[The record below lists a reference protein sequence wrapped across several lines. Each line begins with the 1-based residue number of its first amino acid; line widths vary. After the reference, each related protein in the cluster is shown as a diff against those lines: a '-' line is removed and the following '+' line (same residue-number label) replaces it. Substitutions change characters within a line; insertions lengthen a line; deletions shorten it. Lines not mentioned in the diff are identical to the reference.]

1 MGENRGN
8 LIFIS
13 AVVGLILLMVL
24 PIPTFFL
31 DTLLAI
37 NLAIALTVLIVSL
50 YMKRPLDF
58 SAFPALLLMTT
69 LFRLTLNIA
78 STRLILLKGGDG
90 PEAAGKIINTFGN
103 FVVGGNYV
111 VGIIVFIILVIINFV
126 VITKGSGRIAEVGAR
141 FTLDAMPGKQMSIDA
156 DLNAGLI
163 SEDQA
168 RKRRSEVESEA
179 DFYGAMDGASKFVRG
194 DAIAGILITVINIIG
209 GFIIGMT
216 NYGMSAAE
224 SGQTY
229 TILTVGDG
237 LVSQIPALLISTAA
251 GIIVSRASDDKQL
264 GDQLGAQLFSSPE
277 VLRLVAFILVIF
289 GLLPGMPLLVFGSL
303 AAAFFIFSRVN
314 SGDDG
319 LQLATPLG
327 GGAAGQLEFSGDGA
341 PEGGRKPSGDR
352 EEVIEEILPLKILIL
367 EIGYGLIPQV
377 QVDEGHDQSGDL
389 LNRIQKIRRNF
400 AEEIGII
407 IPPVHVRDNAL
418 LAAGEYTLLLNGVE
432 LISGEVI
439 PNKHLAIDSGE
450 VIEQIEGVEAID
462 PAFGLPAVWVGEGQI
477 SQAEDLGY
485 TVADSPTVIITHLSK
500 HLKENAAELVGTEEM
515 QKLVEI
521 FQKSNPKVVS
531 SLIPEKM
538 ALTEV
543 LKVCKNLLREQLSV
557 RDLRT
562 IFGALLEHVHLTQNT
577 EILTEFVRQRLAR
590 YISSLAKSSDGKI
603 HVITLDG
610 ALAERFRGQMK
621 QIEGDFHL
629 ALAPDLGQAFLERLE
644 DNVKQLLLMGYE
656 PVLLVTPELR
666 RPIRNL
672 TQNLSGELMVL
683 SHKEITSGIDVS
695 VDGQISIS

>member
-1 MGENRGN
+1 MNENRGN

-13 AVVGLILLMVL
+13 GVVGLILLMVL
-24 PIPTFFL
+24 PIPTIFL
-31 DTLLAI
+31 DALLAL
-37 NLAIALTVLIVSL
+37 NLSIALTVLIVSL

-78 STRLILLKGGDG
+78 STRLILLEGGNG
-90 PEAAGKIINTFGN
+90 PESAGKIINTFGN

-168 RKRRSEVESEA
+168 RKRRTEVESEA

-194 DAIAGILITVINIIG
+194 DAIAGILITIINIIG

-216 NYGMSAAE
+216 QFGMTAGE
-224 SGQTY
+224 SGATY

-251 GIIVSRASDDKQL
+251 GIIVSRASDGNQL
-264 GDQLGAQLFSSPE
+264 GNQLGSQLFSSPE
-277 VLRLVAFILVIF
+277 VLKLVGGIMILF
-289 GLLPGMPLLVFGSL
+289 GLLPGMPILVFGAL
-303 AAAFFIFSRVN
+303 AAGFFFLSRSVA
-314 SGDDG
+314 DEDG
-319 LQLATPLG
+319 LQVATSLG
-327 GGAAGQLEFSGDGA
+327 GGAAGSLELSPDGNGSPKDTA
-341 PEGGRKPSGDR
+341 QRQGDR
-352 EEVIEEILPLKILIL
+352 EEAIEEILPLKVLIL

-377 QVDEGHDQSGDL
+377 DEEQGGDL

-418 LAAGEYTLLLNGVE
+418 LPAGGYSLLLNGVE
-432 LISGEVI
+432 LIHGDVV

-450 VIEQIEGVEAID
+450 VIDKIDGIDGID
-462 PAFGLPAVWVGEGQI
+462 PAFGLPAVWVGEDQI
-477 SQAEDLGY
+477 PQAEDLGY

-500 HLKENAAELVGTEEM
+500 HLKENASELVGTEEM
-515 QKLVEI
+515 QKLIDI
-521 FQKSNPKVVS
+521 FKKSNPKVVS
-531 SLIPEKM
+531 SLVPDKM
-538 ALTEV
+538 QLSEI

-577 EILTEFVRQRLAR
+577 EILTEFVRQDMAR
-590 YISSLAKSSDGKI
+590 YISSLAKSTDDKI

-629 ALAPDLGQAFLERLE
+629 ALPPDLGQAFLERLE
-644 DNVKQLLLMGYE
+644 DNVKQLLLMGFE

-683 SHKEITSGIDVS
+683 SHKEVVSGIDVS
-695 VDGQISIS
+695 VDGQISIA

>member
-13 AVVGLILLMVL
+13 GVVGLILLMVL
-24 PIPTFFL
+24 PIPTIFL
-31 DTLLAI
+31 DTLLAL
-37 NLAIALTVLIVSL
+37 NLSIALTVLIVSL

-78 STRLILLKGGDG
+78 STRLILLEGGNG
-90 PEAAGKIINTFGN
+90 PESAGQIINTFGN

-194 DAIAGILITVINIIG
+194 DAIAGILITIINIIG

-216 NYGMSAAE
+216 QFGMTAGE
-224 SGQTY
+224 SGATY

-251 GIIVSRASDDKQL
+251 GIIVSRASDGNQL
-264 GDQLGAQLFSSPE
+264 GDQLGSQLFSSPE
-277 VLRLVAFILVIF
+277 VLRLVAGIMVLF
-289 GLLPGMPLLVFGSL
+289 GLLPGMPMIVFGAL
-303 AAAFFIFSRVN
+303 AAGFFFLSR
-314 SGDDG
+314 SIGGEDG
-319 LQLATPLG
+319 LQVATSLG
-327 GGAAGQLEFSGDGA
+327 GGAAGSLELNPESGASPKDIA
-341 PEGGRKPSGDR
+341 QRQGDR
-352 EEVIEEILPLKILIL
+352 EEAIEEILPLKVLIL

-377 QVDEGHDQSGDL
+377 DEEQGGDL

-418 LAAGEYTLLLNGVE
+418 LPAGGYSLLLNGVE
-432 LISGEVI
+432 LIHGEVV

-450 VIEQIEGVEAID
+450 VIDKIDGIDGID
-462 PAFGLPAVWVGEGQI
+462 PAFGLPAVWVGEDQI
-477 SQAEDLGY
+477 PQAEDLGY

-500 HLKENAAELVGTEEM
+500 HLKENASELVGTEEM
-515 QKLVEI
+515 QKLVDI
-521 FQKSNPKVVS
+521 FKKSNPKVVS

-538 ALTEV
+538 QLSEI
-543 LKVCKNLLREQLSV
+543 LKVCKNLLREQLSI

-562 IFGALLEHVHLTQNT
+562 IFGALLEHIHLTQNT
-577 EILTEFVRQRLAR
+577 EILTEFVRQDMAR
-590 YISSLAKSSDGKI
+590 YISSLAKSTDDKI

-629 ALAPDLGQAFLERLE
+629 ALPPDLGQAFLERLE
-644 DNVKQLLLMGYE
+644 DNVKQLLLMGFE

-683 SHKEITSGIDVS
+683 SHKEVVSGIDVS
-695 VDGQISIS
+695 VDGQISIA

>member
-1 MGENRGN
+1 MGESKGN

-13 AVVGLILLMVL
+13 MVVGFILLMVL
-24 PIPTFFL
+24 PIPTIFL
-31 DTLLAI
+31 DTLLAC
-37 NLAIALTVLIVSL
+37 NLAIALTVLIVAL

-58 SAFPALLLMTT
+58 SSFPSLLLMTT

-90 PEAAGKIINTFGN
+90 PESAGRIINTFGN

-111 VGIIVFIILVIINFV
+111 VGIIVFVILVIINFV

-163 SEDQA
+163 TEDEA
-168 RKRRSEVESEA
+168 RKRRRDVEAEA

-194 DAIAGILITVINIIG
+194 DAIAGILITIINIIG

-216 NYGMSAAE
+216 QFGMTAAE
-224 SGQTY
+224 SGATY

-251 GIIVSRASDDKQL
+251 GIIVSRASDSVALGTQL
-264 GDQLGAQLFSSPE
+264 ARQLFNSPE
-277 VLRLVAFILVIF
+277 VLHVVTAIMILF
-289 GLLPGMPLLVFGSL
+289 GLLPGMPFMVFF
-303 AAAFFIFSRVN
+303 AIAMIFFVVARRLN
-314 SGDDG
+314 NPEM
-319 LQLATPLG
+319 QLATALAG
-327 GGAAGQLEFSGDGA
+327 GGVPGAAGALEG
-341 PEGGRKPSGDR
+341 PSGDSKDQSSGNR
-352 EEVIEEILPLKILIL
+352 EEVIEEILPLKVLIL

-377 QVDEGHDQSGDL
+377 DEDQGGDL

-418 LAAGEYTLLLNGVE
+418 IPAGGYSLLLNGVE
-432 LISGEVI
+432 LIHGEVI
-439 PNKHLAIDSGE
+439 PNRHLAIDSGE
-450 VIEQIEGVEAID
+450 VIEKINGIEGMD
-462 PAFGLPAVWVGEGQI
+462 PAFGLPAVWVNEDQI
-477 SQAEDLGY
+477 SNAEDLGY
-485 TVADSPTVIITHLSK
+485 TVADSSTVIITHISK
-500 HLKENAAELVGTEEM
+500 HLRENAYELVGPEEM
-515 QKLVEI
+515 QKLIDI
-521 FQKSNPKVVS
+521 FKKSNPKVVS
-531 SLIPEKM
+531 TLIPEKM
-538 ALTEV
+538 TLNDV
-543 LKVCKNLLREQLSV
+543 LKVCKNLLREQLSI

-562 IFGALLEHVHLTQNT
+562 VFGSLLEHIHLTQNT
-577 EILTEFVRQRLAR
+577 EILTEFVRQSIAR
-590 YISSLAKSSDGKI
+590 YISSLAKSSDEKI

-610 ALAERFRGQMK
+610 QLAERFRGQMK

-629 ALAPDLGQAFLERLE
+629 ALPPDLGQAFLEKLE

-672 TQNLSGELMVL
+672 TQNLNSELMVL
-683 SHKEITSGIDVS
+683 SHKEIIPGIDVS
-695 VDGQISIS
+695 VDGQISIG

>member
-1 MGENRGN
+1 M
-8 LIFIS
+8 
-13 AVVGLILLMVL
+13 
-24 PIPTFFL
+24 
-31 DTLLAI
+31 
-37 NLAIALTVLIVSL
+37 
-50 YMKRPLDF
+50 
-58 SAFPALLLMTT
+58 
-69 LFRLTLNIA
+69 
-78 STRLILLKGGDG
+78 
-90 PEAAGKIINTFGN
+90 
-103 FVVGGNYV
+103 
-111 VGIIVFIILVIINFV
+111 
-126 VITKGSGRIAEVGAR
+126 
-141 FTLDAMPGKQMSIDA
+141 
-156 DLNAGLI
+156 
-163 SEDQA
+163 
-168 RKRRSEVESEA
+168 ESEA

-216 NYGMSAAE
+216 QYGMTAGE
-224 SGQTY
+224 SGAVY

-251 GIIVSRASDDKQL
+251 GIIVSRASDEKQL
-264 GDQLGAQLFSSPE
+264 GDQLGLQLFSSPE
-277 VLRLVAFILVIF
+277 VLRLVSIILVVF
-289 GLLPGMPLLVFGSL
+289 ALLPGMPWYVFGSL
-303 AAAFFIFSRVN
+303 AAVFFFFSRNVGN
-314 SGDDG
+314 PDR

-327 GGAAGQLEFSGDGA
+327 SAGAVPGLELSANAGGGGDD
-341 PEGGRKPSGDR
+341 PKRLGDR
-352 EEVIEEILPLKILIL
+352 EEAIEEILPLKMLIL

-377 QVDEGHDQSGDL
+377 DEEQGGDL

-418 LAAGEYTLLLNGVE
+418 LPAGGYALLLNGVE
-432 LISGEVI
+432 LIHGEVV

-450 VIEQIEGVEAID
+450 VIDRIDGIDAMD
-462 PAFGLPAVWVGEGQI
+462 PAFGLPAVWIGEESI
-477 SQAEDLGY
+477 ANAEDLGY

-515 QKLVEI
+515 QKLIDI
-521 FQKSNPKVVS
+521 FKKSNPKVVS
-531 SLIPEKM
+531 SLVPEKM
-538 ALTEV
+538 ALSEV

-577 EILTEFVRQRLAR
+577 EILTEFVRQSLAR
-590 YISSLAKSSDGKI
+590 YISSLAKSSDDKI

-644 DNVKQLLLMGYE
+644 DNVKQLLLMGFE

-683 SHKEITSGIDVS
+683 SHKEINSGIDVS
-695 VDGQISIS
+695 VDGQISIT

>member
-13 AVVGLILLMVL
+13 GVVGLILLMVL
-24 PIPTFFL
+24 PIPTIFL
-31 DTLLAI
+31 DTLLAL
-37 NLAIALTVLIVSL
+37 NLSIALTVLIVAL
-50 YMKRPLDF
+50 YMQRPLDF

-78 STRLILLKGGDG
+78 STRLILLGGGNG

-194 DAIAGILITVINIIG
+194 DAIAGILITIINIIG

-216 NYGMSAAE
+216 QFGMTAGE
-224 SGQTY
+224 SGATY

-251 GIIVSRASDDKQL
+251 GIIVSRASD
-264 GDQLGAQLFSSPE
+264 GNQLGAQLGSQLFSSPE
-277 VLRLVAFILVIF
+277 VMKLVAAIMLLF
-289 GLLPGMPLLVFGSL
+289 GLLPGMPLLVFGALS
-303 AAAFFIFSRVN
+303 AGFFYFSRVVN
-314 SGDDG
+314 SEDK
-319 LQLATPLG
+319 LQMATAIG
-327 GGAAGQLEFSGDGA
+327 GGAAGSLELNPGSNPGGTQGDTHQPA
-341 PEGGRKPSGDR
+341 GDR
-352 EEVIEEILPLKILIL
+352 EEAIEEILPLKVLIL

-377 QVDEGHDQSGDL
+377 DEEQGGDL

-418 LAAGEYTLLLNGVE
+418 LPAGGYSLLLNGVE
-432 LISGEVI
+432 LIHGEVI

-450 VIEQIEGVEAID
+450 VIDKIDGVDGID
-462 PAFGLPAVWVGEGQI
+462 PAFGLPAVWVGEDQI
-477 SQAEDLGY
+477 ASAEDLGY

-500 HLKENAAELVGTEEM
+500 HLKENASELVGTEEM
-515 QKLVEI
+515 QKLIDI
-521 FQKSNPKVVS
+521 FKKSNPKVVG
-531 SLIPEKM
+531 SLIPDKM
-538 ALTEV
+538 QLNEV
-543 LKVCKNLLREQLSV
+543 LKVCKNLLKEQLSV

-577 EILTEFVRQRLAR
+577 EILTEFVRQDMAR
-590 YISSLAKSSDGKI
+590 YISSLAKSTDEKI

-610 ALAERFRGQMK
+610 SLAERFRGQMK

-629 ALAPDLGQAFLERLE
+629 ALPPDLGQAFLERLE
-644 DNVKQLLLMGYE
+644 DNVKQLLLMGFE

-683 SHKEITSGIDVS
+683 SHKEVISGIDVS
-695 VDGQISIS
+695 VDGQISIG

>member
-1 MGENRGN
+1 MGESKGN
-8 LIFIS
+8 VVFIS
-13 AVVGLILLMVL
+13 MVVGLILLMVL
-24 PIPTFFL
+24 PIPTIFL
-31 DTLLAI
+31 DALLAL
-37 NLAIALTVLIVSL
+37 NLSIALTVLIVAL

-58 SAFPALLLMTT
+58 SSFPALLLMTT

-78 STRLILLKGGDG
+78 STRLILLNGKDG
-90 PEAAGKIINTFGN
+90 NTAAGEIINTFGN
-103 FVVGGNYV
+103 FVVGGSYV

-163 SEDQA
+163 SEDDA
-168 RKRRSEVESEA
+168 RKRRREVEAEA

-216 NYGMSAAE
+216 QYGMSAAE
-224 SGQTY
+224 SGKIF

-251 GIIVSRASDDKQL
+251 GIIVSRASDDTELGTQL
-264 GDQLGAQLFSSPE
+264 GSQLFNSPM
-277 VLRLVAFILVIF
+277 VLKIVSGILVLF
-289 GLLPGMPLLVFGSL
+289 GLLPGMPIIIFGSL
-303 AAAFFIFSRVN
+303 AGGFFYYSTLLDRE
-314 SGDDG
+314 GG
-319 LQLATPLG
+319 LQLANALPGSPMGALEGPNSEG
-327 GGAAGQLEFSGDGA
+327 GGEPGSPA
-341 PEGGRKPSGDR
+341 R
-352 EEVIEEILPLKILIL
+352 EDVIEEILPLKVLIL

-377 QVDEGHDQSGDL
+377 DENQGGDL

-418 LAAGEYTLLLNGVE
+418 LPAGGYSLLLNGVE
-432 LISGEVI
+432 LIHGDVI
-439 PNKHLAIDSGE
+439 PTRHLAIDSGE
-450 VIEQIEGVEAID
+450 VIEKINGVEGID
-462 PAFGLPAVWVGEGQI
+462 PAFGLPAVWINEEEI
-477 SQAEDLGY
+477 AQAEDLGY
-485 TVADSPTVIITHLSK
+485 TVADSSTVVITHVSK
-500 HLKENAAELVGTEEM
+500 HLRENAHELVGAEEM
-515 QKLVEI
+515 QKLIDI
-521 FQKSNPKVVS
+521 FKKNNPKVVAA
-531 SLIPEKM
+531 LLPEKM
-538 ALTEV
+538 SLNDV

-562 IFGALLEHVHLTQNT
+562 IFGSLLEHVHLTQNT
-577 EILTEFVRQRLAR
+577 EILTEFVRQSIAR
-590 YISSLAKSSDGKI
+590 YISSLAKSADGKI

-610 ALAERFRGQMK
+610 QLAERFRGQMK

-629 ALAPDLGQAFLERLE
+629 ALPPDLGQAFLENLE

-672 TQNLSGELMVL
+672 TQNLNSELMVL
-683 SHKEITSGIDVS
+683 SHKEIVPGIDVS

>member
-13 AVVGLILLMVL
+13 GVVGLILLMVL
-24 PIPTFFL
+24 PIPTIFL
-31 DTLLAI
+31 DTLLAM
-37 NLAIALTVLIVSL
+37 NLSIALTVLIVAL

-78 STRLILLKGGDG
+78 STRLILLEGGNG
-90 PEAAGKIINTFGN
+90 PESAGQIINTFGN

-168 RKRRSEVESEA
+168 RKRRTEVESEA

-194 DAIAGILITVINIIG
+194 DAIAGILITIINIIG

-216 NYGMSAAE
+216 QFGMTAGE
-224 SGQTY
+224 SGATY

-251 GIIVSRASDDKQL
+251 GIIVSRASDGNQL
-264 GDQLGAQLFSSPE
+264 GNQLGSQLFSSPE
-277 VLRLVAFILVIF
+277 VLKLVGGIMILF
-289 GLLPGMPLLVFGSL
+289 GLLPGMPIIVFGAL
-303 AAAFFIFSRVN
+303 AAGFFFLSRSVA
-314 SGDDG
+314 GEDG
-319 LQLATPLG
+319 LQVATSLG
-327 GGAAGQLEFSGDGA
+327 GGSAGSLELNPDGNA
-341 PEGGRKPSGDR
+341 SPKDTAQRQGDR
-352 EEVIEEILPLKILIL
+352 EEAIEEILPLKVLIL

-377 QVDEGHDQSGDL
+377 DEEQGGDL

-418 LAAGEYTLLLNGVE
+418 LPAGGYSLLLNGVE
-432 LISGEVI
+432 LIHGEVV

-450 VIEQIEGVEAID
+450 VIDKIDGIDGID
-462 PAFGLPAVWVGEGQI
+462 PAFGLPAVWVGEDQI
-477 SQAEDLGY
+477 PQAEDLGY

-500 HLKENAAELVGTEEM
+500 HLKENASELVGTEEM
-515 QKLVEI
+515 QKLIDI
-521 FQKSNPKVVS
+521 FKKSNPKVVS
-531 SLIPEKM
+531 SLVPDKM
-538 ALTEV
+538 QLSEI
-543 LKVCKNLLREQLSV
+543 LKVCKNLLREQLSI

-577 EILTEFVRQRLAR
+577 EILTEFVRQDMAR
-590 YISSLAKSSDGKI
+590 YISSLAKSTDDKI

-629 ALAPDLGQAFLERLE
+629 ALPPDLGQAFLERLE
-644 DNVKQLLLMGYE
+644 DNVKQLLLMGFE

-683 SHKEITSGIDVS
+683 SHKEVVSGIDVS
-695 VDGQISIS
+695 VDGQISIA

>member
-24 PIPTFFL
+24 PIPTVFL
-31 DTLLAI
+31 DTLLAL
-37 NLAIALTVLIVSL
+37 NLSIALTVLIMAL

-78 STRLILLKGGDG
+78 STRLILLNGQDGGG
-90 PEAAGKIINTFGN
+90 AAGDIIQTFGK

-168 RKRRSEVESEA
+168 RKRRAEVESEA
-179 DFYGAMDGASKFVRG
+179 DFYGSMDGASKFVRG

-216 NYGMSAAE
+216 QYGMSAQE
-224 SGQTY
+224 SGQIY

-251 GIIVSRASDDKQL
+251 GIIVSRASDEKQL
-264 GDQLGAQLFSSPE
+264 GDQLGKQLFNSPE
-277 VLRLVAFILVIF
+277 VLRLVSVILVVF
-289 GLLPGMPLLVFGSL
+289 ALLPGMPWFVFGALALVF
-303 AAAFFIFSRVN
+303 FYFSRNV
-314 SGDDG
+314 GEDGG

-327 GGAAGQLEFSGDGA
+327 SPSAGSAGGLELSNRSGGEEGA
-341 PEGGRKPSGDR
+341 KPLGDR
-352 EEVIEEILPLKILIL
+352 EEAIEEILPLKMLIL

-377 QVDEGHDQSGDL
+377 DEDQGGDL

-418 LAAGEYTLLLNGVE
+418 LPAGGYSLLLNGVE
-432 LISGEVI
+432 LIHGEVI

-450 VIEQIEGVEAID
+450 VVDRIDGVDAMD
-462 PAFGLPAVWVGEGQI
+462 PAFGLPAVWVGEDEI
-477 SQAEDLGY
+477 SNAEDLGY

-515 QKLVEI
+515 QKLVDI
-521 FQKSNPKVVS
+521 FKKGNPKVVS
-531 SLIPEKM
+531 SLIPDKM
-538 ALTEV
+538 ALNEV

-557 RDLRT
+557 RDLRS
-562 IFGALLEHVHLTQNT
+562 IFGALLEHIHLTQNT
-577 EILTEFVRQRLAR
+577 EILTEFVRQSLAR
-590 YISSLAKSSDGKI
+590 YISSLAKSSDDKI

-629 ALAPDLGQAFLERLE
+629 ALAPELGQAFLERLE
-644 DNVKQLLLMGYE
+644 DNVKQLLLMGFE

-672 TQNLSGELMVL
+672 TQNLSSELMVL
-683 SHKEITSGIDVS
+683 SHKEITPGIDVS
-695 VDGQISIS
+695 VDGQISIG

>member
-8 LIFIS
+8 FIFIS
-13 AVVGLILLMVL
+13 GVVGLILLMVL

-31 DTLLAI
+31 DTLLAL
-37 NLAIALTVLIVSL
+37 NLSIALTVLVVSL

-78 STRLILLKGGDG
+78 STRLILLEGGNG
-90 PEAAGKIINTFGN
+90 PESAGQIINTFGN

-168 RKRRSEVESEA
+168 RKRRAEVESEA

-194 DAIAGILITVINIIG
+194 DAIAGILITIINIIG

-216 NYGMSAAE
+216 QFGLSAGE
-224 SGQTY
+224 SGARY

-251 GIIVSRASDDKQL
+251 GIIVSRASD
-264 GDQLGAQLFSSPE
+264 GNQLGAQLGSQLFNSPE
-277 VLRLVAFILVIF
+277 VLRLVAGILFIF
-289 GLLPGMPLLVFGSL
+289 GLLPGMPLIVFGAL
-303 AAAFFIFSRVN
+303 AAGFFFFARYIGSEA
-314 SGDDG
+314 G
-319 LQLATPLG
+319 LQVATSMG
-327 GGAAGQLEFSGDGA
+327 GGAVGSLELSSGASGGDQDGVQ
-341 PEGGRKPSGDR
+341 RLGDR
-352 EEVIEEILPLKILIL
+352 EEAIEEILPLKVLIL

-377 QVDEGHDQSGDL
+377 DEEQGGDL

-418 LAAGEYTLLLNGVE
+418 LPAGGYSLLLNGVE
-432 LISGEVI
+432 LIHGEVI
-439 PNKHLAIDSGE
+439 PNKFLAIDSGE
-450 VIEQIEGVEAID
+450 VIDQIDGVEGMD
-462 PAFGLPAVWVGEGQI
+462 PAFGLPAVWVNEDQI
-477 SQAEDLGY
+477 PNAEDMGY

-500 HLKENAAELVGTEEM
+500 HLKENSSELVGTEEM
-515 QKLVEI
+515 QKLIEI
-521 FQKSNPKVVS
+521 FKKSNPKVIS

-538 ALTEV
+538 ALNEV
-543 LKVCKNLLREQLSV
+543 LKVCKNLLKEQLSI

-577 EILTEFVRQRLAR
+577 EILTEFVRQSMAR
-590 YISSLAKSSDGKI
+590 YISSLAKSTDDKI

-629 ALAPDLGQAFLERLE
+629 ALPPDLGQAFLERLE
-644 DNVKQLLLMGYE
+644 DNVKQLLLMGFE

-683 SHKEITSGIDVS
+683 SHKEIISGIDVS
-695 VDGQISIS
+695 VDGQISIG

>member
-13 AVVGLILLMVL
+13 GVVGLILLMVL
-24 PIPTFFL
+24 PIPTIFL
-31 DTLLAI
+31 DALLAM
-37 NLAIALTVLIVSL
+37 NLSIALTVLVVSL

-78 STRLILLKGGDG
+78 STRLILLEGGNG

-194 DAIAGILITVINIIG
+194 DAIAGIMITVINIIG

-216 NYGMSAAE
+216 QFGMTAGE
-224 SGQTY
+224 SGATY

-251 GIIVSRASDDKQL
+251 GIIVSRASDGNQLSAQL
-264 GDQLGAQLFSSPE
+264 GSQLFNSPD
-277 VLRLVAFILVIF
+277 VLRLVSGILLIF
-289 GLLPGMPLLVFGSL
+289 GLLPGMPLVVFGALS
-303 AAAFFIFSRVN
+303 AGFFFYARIVATE
-314 SGDDG
+314 DG
-319 LQLATPLG
+319 LQAATAMG
-327 GGAAGQLEFSGDGA
+327 GGAVGSLELNPGGGADGDPNQRG
-341 PEGGRKPSGDR
+341 GDR
-352 EEVIEEILPLKILIL
+352 EEAIEEILPLKVLIL

-377 QVDEGHDQSGDL
+377 DEDQGGDL

-400 AEEIGII
+400 AEEVGII

-418 LAAGEYTLLLNGVE
+418 LPAGGYSLLLNGVE
-432 LISGEVI
+432 LIHGEVI
-439 PNKHLAIDSGE
+439 PNKFLAIDSGE
-450 VIEQIEGVEAID
+450 VVEQIEGVEGMD
-462 PAFGLPAVWVGEGQI
+462 PAFGLPAVWVNEDQI
-477 SQAEDLGY
+477 SSAEDLGY

-500 HLKENAAELVGTEEM
+500 HLKEHSSELVGTEEM
-515 QKLVEI
+515 QKLIEI
-521 FQKSNPKVVS
+521 FKKSNPKVVS
-531 SLIPEKM
+531 SLVPEKL
-538 ALTEV
+538 ALSEV
-543 LKVCKNLLREQLSV
+543 LKVCKNLLKEQLSV

-577 EILTEFVRQRLAR
+577 EILTEFVRQSMAR
-590 YISSLAKSSDGKI
+590 YISSLAKSTDEKI

-629 ALAPDLGQAFLERLE
+629 ALPPDLGQAFLERLE
-644 DNVKQLLLMGYE
+644 DNVKQLLLMGFE

-683 SHKEITSGIDVS
+683 SHKEIISGIDVS
-695 VDGQISIS
+695 VDGQISIG